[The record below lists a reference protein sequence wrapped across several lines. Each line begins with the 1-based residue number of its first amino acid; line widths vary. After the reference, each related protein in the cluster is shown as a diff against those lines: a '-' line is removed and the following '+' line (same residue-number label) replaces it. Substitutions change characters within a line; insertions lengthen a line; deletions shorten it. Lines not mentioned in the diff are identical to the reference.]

1 MSYGSHQAQHHLVSP
16 NKILQGGYGES
27 FEPEVRD
34 WGFLGLGHKL
44 WYKLRGQGRP
54 AFKVGDDTWEAMQL
68 PDPLG
73 RCKCQEEHKT
83 VLRVRSL
90 SEHWQRDSEGTPHKL
105 EGPLVTSSCSA
116 CTSLGGDFCKPLMM
130 AGSSQ
135 DIDRLFPL
143 GGCKGCSVPL
153 DGRKTRESAIS
164 FTDVFR
170 RSWSLWQHQYCNY
183 SVHLPW

>member
-1 MSYGSHQAQHHLVSP
+1 MENLLNLRSGTEGSWVLATNSGTNCGDREDQPSRWGMTHERQCSSLTLLVDASAKR
-16 NKILQGGYGES
+16 NT
-27 FEPEVRD
+27 R
-34 WGFLGLGHKL
+34 
-44 WYKLRGQGRP
+44 
-54 AFKVGDDTWEAMQL
+54 
-68 PDPLG
+68 
-73 RCKCQEEHKT
+73 T

-116 CTSLGGDFCKPLMM
+116 CTSLGGDFFCKPLMM

-170 RSWSLWQHQYCNY
+170 RS
-183 SVHLPW
+183 